1 MLHKS
6 SQTFYTFASVRKIC
20 LSISV
25 NEIGGWKFEICFFF
39 LFFFSLASR
48 LFFGCL
54 QLRIQTAFETL
65 PFIRYVCVCVCVRRC
80 IYTESTHSGGREEQA
95 EEEEEEEDEVGGWE
109 VGKWESICRIKFI
122 DPKGN
127 GAECIHGGAS

>member
-1 MLHKS
+1 MLR
-6 SQTFYTFASVRKIC
+6 F
-20 LSISV
+20 
-25 NEIGGWKFEICFFF
+25 EKFVCRFPLMKLVDGNLKFVFF

-65 PFIRYVCVCVCVRRC
+65 PFIRYVCVCVRRC

-95 EEEEEEEDEVGGWE
+95 EEGEGEEDEVGGMGSWKM
-109 VGKWESICRIKFI
+109 GI
-122 DPKGN
+122 DLS
-127 GAECIHGGAS
+127 H